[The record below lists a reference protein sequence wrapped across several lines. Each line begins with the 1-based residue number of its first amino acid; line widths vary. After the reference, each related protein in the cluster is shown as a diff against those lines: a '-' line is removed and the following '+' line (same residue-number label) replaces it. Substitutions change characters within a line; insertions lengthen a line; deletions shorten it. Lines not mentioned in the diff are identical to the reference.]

1 MNGVSVFA
9 VLTIIFAIAKLM
21 GYFTYSW
28 VWVFAPMIFSVSLG
42 LIILLFVGL
51 IAFIGSTVKN

>member
-1 MNGVSVFA
+1 MKGFPVFG
-9 VLTIIFAIAKLM
+9 VLTIIFAVAKLM

-42 LIILLFVGL
+42 LIILLFVGI
-51 IAFIGSTVKN
+51 IAFIGTTVKN

>member
-1 MNGVSVFA
+1 MKGFPIFG
-9 VLTIIFAIAKLM
+9 VLTIIFAVAKLM

-42 LIILLFVGL
+42 LTILLFVSI
-51 IAFIGSTVKN
+51 IAFIGTTVKN

>member
-1 MNGVSVFA
+1 MKGFPIFG
-9 VLTIIFAIAKLM
+9 VLTIIFAVAKLM

-42 LIILLFVGL
+42 LIILLFVGI
-51 IAFIGSTVKN
+51 IAFIGTTVKN

>member
-1 MNGVSVFA
+1 MKGFSIFG
-9 VLTIIFAIAKLM
+9 VLTIIFTVAKLM

-42 LIILLFVGL
+42 LIILLFVGI
-51 IAFIGSTVKN
+51 IAFIGTIVKN